1 MALAR
6 KCDRCGKLYE
16 IYHVIGLPDDLTR
29 VSTIRTG
36 NNNAENMRRD
46 LCPECM
52 KEFIEWYKKGQEQEN
67 EG

>member
-16 IYHVIGLPDDLTR
+16 IYYATGLPDDLSK

-36 NNNAENMRRD
+36 NNNAENMIRD